1 MTEQELREARVRKW
15 RLDGRGARTIEEARE
30 FVESVGMCL
39 VFAPERPVLL
49 PTFCGACLG
58 HAEKLPTAR
67 QAFADAGAQEAIAM
81 MVRLLRE
88 RAAFE
93 ASVFGE
99 TGFLVS
105 AAVFPYVYG
114 LIGDHNP
121 RQAPKLAGA
130 EAVSQL
136 ARDVFTAIEEH
147 GALSKPRLRERV
159 GGDPSNAALERALNE
174 LWSRLRI
181 TRVDYKP
188 EEGAL
193 WDVLFRWAPDAVQEG
208 VNISVGEAL
217 SALTSKYL
225 ECVVAAE
232 PKEVEEF
239 FAAMAPRSRVR
250 ESVNALL
257 AARELSFVMVGH
269 RSMVQVTP
277 PKPEP
282 QQRYPARRPRAG
294 KSA

>member
-1 MTEQELREARVRKW
+1 MTEPELREARTHKW
-15 RLDGRGARTIEEARE
+15 RLDGRGAHTLEDARA
-30 FVESVGMCL
+30 FVEAAGMCL
-39 VFAPERPVLL
+39 VYAPERPVLL
-49 PTFCGACLG
+49 PTFCGAYFG

-67 QAFADAGAQEAIAM
+67 QAFADARAQEAVAL

-88 RAAFE
+88 RAAYE

-105 AAVFPYVYG
+105 SAVFPYVYA
-114 LIGDHNP
+114 LIGDRNP
-121 RQAPKLAGA
+121 RQAPKLSGA

-136 ARDVFTAIEEH
+136 ACDVFTAIEQH
-147 GALSKPRLRERV
+147 GAMAKPRLKERL
-159 GGDPSNAALERALNE
+159 GGDLSGAAIDRALSE
-174 LWSRLRI
+174 LWARLRI

-193 WDVLFRWAPDAVQEG
+193 WDVLFRWSPDAVQEG
-208 VNISVGEAL
+208 LNVSVGEAL
-217 SALTSKYL
+217 SALVSKYL

-239 FAAMAPRSRVR
+239 FAVMAARSRVR

-257 AARELSFVMVGH
+257 AARELSFIVVGH
-269 RSMVQVTP
+269 RSMVQITP
-277 PKPEP
+277 PKPAP
-282 QQRYPARRPRAG
+282 QQRYPQRRPKAGNRA
-294 KSA
+294 